1 MPPDQ
6 SRAPR
11 TLPILFSVIIIDLI
25 GFGIVLPVLPFI
37 AKEHGASPAVL
48 GLLLTSYAAMQ
59 FLFAPIWGR
68 LSDRVGRRPVMLATI
83 AGSSVCLL
91 ILGLAESLSWL
102 FVARIL
108 GGAFAANISVATAY
122 LSDVT
127 EADERTRWMGMVG
140 ASFGIGFLL
149 GPAIGGVLSP
159 YGYGVPMLVASVMAA
174 VNFVWASNSLKEP
187 ERHFTKEEGPSV
199 RALLRDNLLVRRICA
214 LNLFFSLAV
223 TQLESMFAFL
233 MLDRFGYDARQ
244 VAMILVLMAAVMA
257 GIQGGGIRHLAKR
270 YGEKNLLVAG
280 TAMMALAFA
289 AIPQFHR
296 VDLLL
301 IPLIA
306 SAVGRAISQPS
317 MMSMVSLAAP
327 ERHRG
332 AVMGSF
338 QAAASLARTFGP
350 VIAGLLY
357 SLDQAWP
364 FLLAA
369 GLMGVA
375 IWLGLDLPS
384 TEDAQVSAA
393 QG

>member
-1 MPPDQ
+1 
-6 SRAPR
+6 
-11 TLPILFSVIIIDLI
+11 
-25 GFGIVLPVLPFI
+25 
-37 AKEHGASPAVL
+37 
-48 GLLLTSYAAMQ
+48 
-59 FLFAPIWGR
+59 
-68 LSDRVGRRPVMLATI
+68 
-83 AGSSVCLL
+83 
-91 ILGLAESLSWL
+91 
-102 FVARIL
+102 
-108 GGAFAANISVATAY
+108 
-122 LSDVT
+122 
-127 EADERTRWMGMVG
+127 
-140 ASFGIGFLL
+140 
-149 GPAIGGVLSP
+149 
-159 YGYGVPMLVASVMAA
+159 VMAA